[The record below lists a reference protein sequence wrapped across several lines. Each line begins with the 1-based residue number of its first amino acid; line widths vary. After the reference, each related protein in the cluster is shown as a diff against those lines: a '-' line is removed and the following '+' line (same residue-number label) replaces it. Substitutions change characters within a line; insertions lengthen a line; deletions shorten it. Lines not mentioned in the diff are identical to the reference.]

1 MSTNNISVP
10 RVMAAPADAEKAHR
24 ARLSIAYLVAVVLTV
39 VQLAYGFNYYILSQ
53 SARALS
59 SKHALLKPSGTI
71 GLRLGMIA
79 FALFLIVYIYP
90 LRKFWPWLGRQ
101 GNARHWLDFHVLMG
115 ITAPVLVT
123 FHSAFKFS
131 GLAGVAFWIMVIV
144 ALSGV
149 VGRYIYAQV
158 PRRKNFA
165 EVSLKDAKELSEKLA
180 AQLSS
185 LGILS
190 PKDVEALVRLPSA
203 NEFEQMSLLTALW
216 KMLLF
221 DMKFPFR
228 VWRLRQKMLWS
239 HRKALSLVGLRRTE
253 NAKLENAIAT
263 AREQIVLAK
272 KILFLSKSHQML
284 HLWHMIH
291 RPFSYSFALLAS
303 IHVILMLML
312 GYY

>member
-1 MSTNNISVP
+1 MSTNNITVP
-10 RVMAAPADAEKAHR
+10 HVMTAQMDKEKAHR
-24 ARLSIAYLVAVVLTV
+24 ARLGIAYLIVSGLTLIQV
-39 VQLAYGFNYYILSQ
+39 AYGLRYYMLSQ
-53 SARALS
+53 AERALS
-59 SKHALLKPSGTI
+59 PRHAFLKPSGTI
-71 GLRLGMIA
+71 GLHLGMVA
-79 FALFLIVYIYP
+79 FVLFLIVYIYP

-101 GNARHWLDFHVLMG
+101 GNARHWLDYHVLMG

-149 VGRYIYAQV
+149 VGRYIYAQI
-158 PRRKNFA
+158 PRRMNFA
-165 EVSLKDAKELSEKLA
+165 EVSLNEAKSLSEKLA
-180 AQLSS
+180 EQLKS

-190 PKDVEALVRLPSA
+190 PKDIESLVRLPNSHQSERMSA
-203 NEFEQMSLLTALW
+203 LTALW
-216 KMLLF
+216 KMMVF
-221 DMKFPFR
+221 DMEFPFR

-239 HRKALSLVGLRRTE
+239 HRKSMSLVGLRRTQ
-253 NAKLENAIAT
+253 NAKLESAIAT
-263 AREQIVLAK
+263 AREQTVLAK
-272 KILFLSKSHQML
+272 KILFLSKTNKML